1 MKSFTPFFI
10 LMFIFLVGCTNKE
23 HQNTS
28 TEGKTIHLS
37 LENPKEV
44 DLKDLFSSI
53 TITPLEISDNSV
65 IGRLFK
71 GKNTIVVPNKYYIV
85 FDKYY
90 TIYLFDMQ
98 GKFIS
103 NSKQCIGD
111 GPKTYQILQD
121 VAYNPYTNTI
131 DVLDAKNVIYQY
143 DINFKYVTKY
153 KITHKSSQ
161 IFRYLYAIDKESYA
175 LFDRTEKDF
184 FTIYNVKDKSSHK
197 VTYPGFITFM
207 SSNFCPFHQENSQL
221 YFSPLGMNNNLF
233 NFSKSNLQLSILYTI
248 DNGKNC
254 LSQNDIQP
262 YGDNAKDV
270 SLYLNTKCTK
280 YVPLKRLF
288 NDKYLISTYMKEQNQ
303 FINICYLES
312 GKNMTFQKS
321 PALKENLP
329 TFFQIEDD
337 ILYAIL
343 FPSELSGFIN
353 PDLIE
358 NKDILQQINEEDN
371 PVIIQYK
378 IKH

>member
-1 MKSFTPFFI
+1 
-10 LMFIFLVGCTNKE
+10 MFIFLVGCTNKE

-28 TEGKTIHLS
+28 TEGKTNHLS

-121 VAYNPYTNTI
+121 VTYNPYTNTI
-131 DVLDAKNVIYQY
+131 DVLDVKNVIYQY

-175 LFDRTEKDF
+175 LFDRTEKDLLLLCHLTF
-184 FTIYNVKDKSSHK
+184 VH
-197 VTYPGFITFM
+197 FIKKILNYTF
-207 SSNFCPFHQENSQL
+207 HL
-221 YFSPLGMNNNLF
+221 
-233 NFSKSNLQLSILYTI
+233 
-248 DNGKNC
+248 
-254 LSQNDIQP
+254 
-262 YGDNAKDV
+262 
-270 SLYLNTKCTK
+270 
-280 YVPLKRLF
+280 
-288 NDKYLISTYMKEQNQ
+288 
-303 FINICYLES
+303 
-312 GKNMTFQKS
+312 
-321 PALKENLP
+321 
-329 TFFQIEDD
+329 
-337 ILYAIL
+337 
-343 FPSELSGFIN
+343 
-353 PDLIE
+353 
-358 NKDILQQINEEDN
+358 
-371 PVIIQYK
+371 
-378 IKH
+378 